1 MENMNLNINGI
12 RPAEE
17 YDKEQQARL
26 KLPISEEEYK
36 QLKEDLGIAQ
46 KEREARRKAI
56 REGSHE
62 YVDMSLSPKPNDDL
76 SLKYISD
83 MPFTV

>member
-1 MENMNLNINGI
+1 MENMDLNINGI
-12 RPAEE
+12 RSAEE
-17 YDKEQQARL
+17 YNKEQQARL
-26 KLPISEEEYK
+26 KLQTSEEEYK
-36 QLKEDLGIAQ
+36 QLKEVFGVA
-46 KEREARRKAI
+46 ERERELRAKAI
-56 REGSHE
+56 RESSHE

>member
-12 RPAEE
+12 RSAEE
-17 YDKEQQARL
+17 YNKEQQARL
-26 KLPISEEEYK
+26 KLQTSEEEYK

-56 REGSHE
+56 SESSHE
-62 YVDMSLSPKPNDDL
+62 YVDMSLFPEPNDDL
-76 SLKYISD
+76 SLKNITD
-83 MPFTV
+83 MPFTE